1 MSPGARTIPAAMVLP
16 TAAEMPN
23 HMPSTRSKRPR
34 PGAVVLDTD
43 APVPNSVLDVV
54 ATPDVLDN
62 GLRKSAKRGDDKGH
76 SGKCKPKR
84 KRKRGIESRILE
96 PEKTLAVKSEVA
108 RHPPAQRTEGAAEVS
123 VVIPCLDEAKSIG
136 ICVEKALTAFRGAG
150 LRGEVVVADNGS
162 TDGSIEIAEKL
173 GARVVHVQQRGYGL
187 ALRAG
192 IAAAHGAFIVMGD
205 ADDSYDFSE
214 VPRFVE
220 MWRKGNDVVMGNRF
234 RGEIKPGAM
243 PWHHKYIGNPGLSS
257 LLNLFFGAGIGDSH
271 CGMRGFTRAVYERMD
286 LRSTGMEFASEF
298 VIKAAQLGAKIAEI
312 PITLWPDKRG
322 RPPHLRSFRDGWRH
336 LRFMLLYAPN
346 WLFVLPGALFMM
358 LGLFLVFWLLP
369 GPRAFTGHVVLDV
382 HTMIFGVIFTLLG
395 AQILSIGAF
404 AKVFSYA
411 ERFDHRGTVSLKRVL
426 KRVKLESGL
435 LLGGMMFLAG
445 FAGCA
450 WVTWKWVASGFGPLQ
465 EVRQVL
471 FWAMWLFLGLQ
482 IIFASFFLSMLG
494 ISRGTYI
501 GDYDL
506 K

>member
-1 MSPGARTIPAAMVLP
+1 MQAGSG
-16 TAAEMPN
+16 E
-23 HMPSTRSKRPR
+23 
-34 PGAVVLDTD
+34 
-43 APVPNSVLDVV
+43 
-54 ATPDVLDN
+54 
-62 GLRKSAKRGDDKGH
+62 RGDGVNAE
-76 SGKCKPKR
+76 
-84 KRKRGIESRILE
+84 ESVEL
-96 PEKTLAVKSEVA
+96 KAKNVA
-108 RHPPAQRTEGAAEVS
+108 RAVSDAQGGVDVS
-123 VVIPCLDEAKSIG
+123 VVIPCLNEANSIG
-136 ICVEKALTAFRGAG
+136 VCVEKALQAFRAAG

-162 TDGSIEIAEKL
+162 TDGSQEIAARL
-173 GARVVHVQQRGYGL
+173 GARVIPVAQRGYGF

-192 IAAAHGAFIVMGD
+192 IAAAHGTFIIMGD

-220 MWRKGNDVVMGNRF
+220 KWRQGFDVVMGNRF
-234 RGEIKPGAM
+234 RGEIKRGAM
-243 PWHHKYIGNPGLSS
+243 PWHHKYIGNPALSS
-257 LLNLFFGAGIGDSH
+257 VLNLFFHTGIGDSH
-271 CGMRGFTRAVYERMD
+271 CGMRGFTRAVYDRMD

-298 VIKAAQLGAKIAEI
+298 VIKAAQLGAKITEI

-346 WLFVLPGALFMM
+346 WLFVLPRAMFMFA
-358 LGLFLVFWLLP
+358 GLALVFWLLP
-369 GPRAFTGHVVLDV
+369 GPRAITPRITLDV
-382 HTMIFGVIFTLLG
+382 HTLIFGVIFTLLG

-411 ERFDHRGTVSLKRVL
+411 ERFDRSGTVSLKRVL
-426 KRVKLESGL
+426 KRVTLESGL
-435 LLGGMMFLAG
+435 LLGGILFLSG

-450 WVTWKWVASGFGPLQ
+450 WVTWRWVTSGFGPLA

-501 GDYDL
+501 GDR
-506 K
+506 KSVV

>member
-1 MSPGARTIPAAMVLP
+1 MG
-16 TAAEMPN
+16 
-23 HMPSTRSKRPR
+23 
-34 PGAVVLDTD
+34 
-43 APVPNSVLDVV
+43 
-54 ATPDVLDN
+54 
-62 GLRKSAKRGDDKGH
+62 
-76 SGKCKPKR
+76 
-84 KRKRGIESRILE
+84 
-96 PEKTLAVKSEVA
+96 
-108 RHPPAQRTEGAAEVS
+108 
-123 VVIPCLDEAKSIG
+123 
-136 ICVEKALTAFRGAG
+136 AFRTSG
-150 LRGEVVVADNGS
+150 LRGEVIVADNGS
-162 TDGSIEIAEKL
+162 TDGSVEIAEKL
-173 GARVVHVQQRGYGL
+173 GARVVRVEARGYGS

-192 IAAAHGAFIVMGD
+192 ITAAHGAFIVMGD

-220 MWRKGNDVVMGNRF
+220 KWRQGNDVVMGNRF

-243 PWHHKYIGNPGLSS
+243 PWHHKYVGNPVLST
-257 LLNLFFGAGIGDSH
+257 LLNLLFRAGIGDSH
-271 CGMRGFTRAVYERMD
+271 CGMRGFTREVFEQMD

-298 VIKAAQLGAKIAEI
+298 VIKATQLSAKMSEI

-346 WLFVLPGALFMM
+346 WLFLLPGASFVFI
-358 LGLFLVFWLLP
+358 GLLLVFWLLP
-369 GPRAFTGHVVLDV
+369 GPRTVSPRITLDL

-411 ERFDHRGTVSLKRVL
+411 ERFDRRGTVSLKRVL
-426 KRVKLESGL
+426 KKVTLEAGL
-435 LLGGMMFLAG
+435 LLGGTLSVAG

-450 WVTWKWVASGFGPLQ
+450 WVTWKWVASGFGPLA
-465 EVRQVL
+465 ELRQVL
-471 FWAMWLFLGLQ
+471 FWSMWLFLGLQ